1 VCLIKT
7 SSYFAHKLLEIQ
19 NLKINMMFNY
29 INQNK
34 GSPLFSHDYPQAGRP
49 IGAYLM
55 KLSHL
60 IARNKNETL
69 HFVHP

>member
-1 VCLIKT
+1 
-7 SSYFAHKLLEIQ
+7 
-19 NLKINMMFNY
+19 MFNY

-60 IARNKNETL
+60 IARNKKNREKKKKKNETL

>member
-1 VCLIKT
+1 
-7 SSYFAHKLLEIQ
+7 
-19 NLKINMMFNY
+19 MFNY

-60 IARNKNETL
+60 IARNKKNREKKKKE
-69 HFVHP
+69 